1 MPVEFSGD
9 EALRRYGRYAG
20 EPSEEQLHRYFRFDD
35 HDRGLIST
43 RRGKHHQ
50 LAFALQL
57 ATLRFL
63 GTFLPNPLDIPE
75 VALTYVARQLDLPIH
90 QGKLD
95 RYAVGER
102 RWDHQAQIREMYGYK
117 PFSDPPEVLGLVR
130 FLYARARLTAES
142 PSVLFDLATARLV
155 ERKVLLPGVT
165 TLTRLIA
172 RVCDRAEERLWRDLA
187 RQPNASQR
195 ANLDALLQVPEGA
208 HVSPLERLRKPPTS
222 VTPKG
227 LMGALKRVE
236 AVRLVGVQGVDLA
249 AFPEPRLAALARSGM
264 RAKAQALRRMT
275 SDRRLATLLVTVH
288 RLEAEALDDALT
300 VFDSLL
306 TDLFNRIDRR
316 ADEGR
321 LDTLPSLEEAALRTH
336 RLAVA
341 FLQTL
346 EDERRD
352 FEAFIRSVLALVP
365 REQLQQA
372 VDTIQGLTR
381 PRRDTHIENLL
392 ERYGYV
398 QPFVPLLLN
407 TVGFEAGH
415 SGRPTLAAIRAL
427 RSLERRKRIA
437 TDEVPLDVVRG
448 GWEKVIERGEGEL
461 HRPAYTLCVL
471 ENMQSALKRRDL
483 YVPASGKFGDP
494 RMKLLSGRAWEAL
507 KPELCR
513 SLNLDPDP
521 KVVLTQ
527 MSEQLDAAYRLVESR
542 LPENTQVKVEE
553 KNGRTFL
560 TLSEDEALP
569 EPPSLIK
576 LRAAVTALL
585 PRIDLPELLLEVN
598 TWTGFAEAFTH
609 LSEARSRVDDLALS
623 VCAVLLAE
631 ACNVGLEAVTRGDV
645 EALRRGRLSW
655 VDQNYVRA
663 ETIASANARL
673 VDHQAQLPL
682 VALWGSGQVA
692 AVDGLRFKV
701 PVKTIHAGHNPKY
714 FGVGNG
720 VTYLNFV
727 SDQFSG
733 FHGIVVPGTLR
744 DSLYALDGLLE
755 QNTSLKPRQLI
766 SDTGASS
773 EMVFG
778 LFRLLSYQFSPLL
791 ADIAER
797 RYWRMD
803 KGADYGRLNALAA
816 HRIDTRLIA
825 AHWDDL
831 LRIAGSLVTGT
842 VKASDLLKVIGV
854 KPKGSLARALE
865 AFGRVPATL
874 HLLTYHDDP
883 QYRRTIGTQRN
894 MQEARHSLARAV
906 FGGRRGELRQPYR
919 TGQEDQLGA
928 LGLVLNAITLWNS
941 RYLGLAVEHL
951 RAQGYEVRD
960 EDVERLSPLRFEHIH
975 LEGRYAF
982 TLAEAVKQGGLR
994 PLRDPDDVLN
1004 E

>member
-321 LDTLPSLEEAALRTH
+321 LDTLPSLEEAALRTPMT
-336 RLAVA
+336 AK
-341 FLQTL
+341 
-346 EDERRD
+346 
-352 FEAFIRSVLALVP
+352 
-365 REQLQQA
+365 
-372 VDTIQGLTR
+372 
-381 PRRDTHIENLL
+381 
-392 ERYGYV
+392 
-398 QPFVPLLLN
+398 
-407 TVGFEAGH
+407 
-415 SGRPTLAAIRAL
+415 RA
-427 RSLERRKRIA
+427 
-437 TDEVPLDVVRG
+437 
-448 GWEKVIERGEGEL
+448 
-461 HRPAYTLCVL
+461 
-471 ENMQSALKRRDL
+471 
-483 YVPASGKFGDP
+483 
-494 RMKLLSGRAWEAL
+494 
-507 KPELCR
+507 
-513 SLNLDPDP
+513 
-521 KVVLTQ
+521 
-527 MSEQLDAAYRLVESR
+527 
-542 LPENTQVKVEE
+542 
-553 KNGRTFL
+553 
-560 TLSEDEALP
+560 
-569 EPPSLIK
+569 
-576 LRAAVTALL
+576 
-585 PRIDLPELLLEVN
+585 
-598 TWTGFAEAFTH
+598 
-609 LSEARSRVDDLALS
+609 
-623 VCAVLLAE
+623 
-631 ACNVGLEAVTRGDV
+631 
-645 EALRRGRLSW
+645 
-655 VDQNYVRA
+655 
-663 ETIASANARL
+663 
-673 VDHQAQLPL
+673 
-682 VALWGSGQVA
+682 
-692 AVDGLRFKV
+692 
-701 PVKTIHAGHNPKY
+701 
-714 FGVGNG
+714 
-720 VTYLNFV
+720 
-727 SDQFSG
+727 
-733 FHGIVVPGTLR
+733 
-744 DSLYALDGLLE
+744 
-755 QNTSLKPRQLI
+755 
-766 SDTGASS
+766 
-773 EMVFG
+773 
-778 LFRLLSYQFSPLL
+778 
-791 ADIAER
+791 
-797 RYWRMD
+797 
-803 KGADYGRLNALAA
+803 
-816 HRIDTRLIA
+816 
-825 AHWDDL
+825 
-831 LRIAGSLVTGT
+831 
-842 VKASDLLKVIGV
+842 
-854 KPKGSLARALE
+854 
-865 AFGRVPATL
+865 
-874 HLLTYHDDP
+874 
-883 QYRRTIGTQRN
+883 
-894 MQEARHSLARAV
+894 
-906 FGGRRGELRQPYR
+906 
-919 TGQEDQLGA
+919 
-928 LGLVLNAITLWNS
+928 
-941 RYLGLAVEHL
+941 
-951 RAQGYEVRD
+951 
-960 EDVERLSPLRFEHIH
+960 
-975 LEGRYAF
+975 
-982 TLAEAVKQGGLR
+982 
-994 PLRDPDDVLN
+994 
-1004 E
+1004 